1 MLGRFIPDFGRIV
14 AMMQFNMYHH
24 YTVDEHL
31 LRAIGILSSIESGRL
46 REEHP
51 VASEII
57 ASIANRTVLYVA
69 LLLHDIAKGRPGGPF
84 HRRRRRRAPAVP
96 APRPVE
102 RRDRKRRLARR
113 EPSRHVEH
121 RPEPRSLR
129 PRHDRRP
136 SRRRCRRIERL
147 RLLLVLTVCDIRA
160 VGPGVWNGW
169 KGQLLRTL
177 YWEAELLLT
186 GGHSAIDRKQRVER
200 AQEELRRALPLWSD
214 PDFDAYA
221 ARHYQAYWLK
231 VDLAHKV
238 KHAQLLR
245 VCEVEMKSLAT
256 EVATDEFH
264 GVTELTV
271 VAPDHPRLLSI
282 IAGACATAGAN
293 IVDAQIF
300 TTTDGL
306 ALDTISISRAFDRD
320 EDELRRGERVAKVIE
335 KALRGEIR
343 LTDAMAEKAKGAIGP
358 RADVPARAR
367 RDDRQQS
374 VEPVHGH
381 RGLRPR
387 PARPA
392 LRSHLRHV
400 AAQPQHRLG
409 AHRHLRREG
418 GGRLLRH
425 RHHGAEDRQPDPAG
439 GHSQGADRR
448 SSARRRPAAPKGA
461 GPETA
466 AQRSSQ
472 RLSRFIKLD
481 FCSRRPDIRADAPLL
496 TDG

>member
-1 MLGRFIPDFGRIV
+1 MARQLCPRLG
-14 AMMQFNMYHH
+14 
-24 YTVDEHL
+24 
-31 LRAIGILSSIESGRL
+31 LSSAETENVAWLVENHLVMSNTAQSRDLSDRGTIADL
-46 REEHP
+46 RSDG
-51 VASEII
+51 A
-57 ASIANRTVLYVA
+57 
-69 LLLHDIAKGRPGGPF
+69 DD
-84 HRRRRRRAPAVP
+84 RAA
-96 APRPVE
+96 A
-102 RRDRKRRLARR
+102 
-113 EPSRHVEH
+113 
-121 RPEPRSLR
+121 
-129 PRHDRRP
+129 
-136 SRRRCRRIERL
+136 
-147 RLLLVLTVCDIRA
+147 LLLVLTVCDIRA

-177 YWEAELLLT
+177 YWETELVLT

-221 ARHYQAYWLK
+221 ARHYPAYWLK

-245 VCEVEMKSLAT
+245 LCEVEMKSLAT

-282 IAGACATAGAN
+282 IAGACAAAGAN

-343 LTDAMAEKAKGAIGP
+343 LTDAMAENDQGAIGP
-358 RADVPARAR
+358 RADVPARPG

-374 VEPVHGH
+374 VEPVHGD

-400 AAQPQHRLG
+400 AAQPEHRLG
-409 AHRHLRREG
+409 PHRHLRRKG
-418 GGRLLRH
+418 GRRLLRH
-425 RHHGAEDRQPDPAG
+425 RPHGAEDRQPDPAG
-439 GHSQGADRR
+439 RHPQGAHGRLRR
-448 SSARRRPAAPKGA
+448 AGPGSAQGA
-461 GPETA
+461 RPETA

-472 RLSRFIKLD
+472 RLSRFSSLIFAAVDLI
-481 FCSRRPDIRADAPLL
+481 SGSTHLLL